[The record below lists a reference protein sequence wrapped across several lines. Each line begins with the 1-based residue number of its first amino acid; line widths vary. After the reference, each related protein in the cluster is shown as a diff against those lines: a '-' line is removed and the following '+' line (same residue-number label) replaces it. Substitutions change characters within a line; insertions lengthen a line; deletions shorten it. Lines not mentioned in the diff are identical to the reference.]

1 MARNDEG
8 SATIASVERAAD
20 VLLHF
25 ATVPETDLGI
35 TDIAEALEMPKA
47 AVHRILASLRSRGLV
62 ELDRRTRRY
71 SLGAQT
77 LRLGRAYLDKF
88 EVRAAARPLLEELS
102 RVTGETV
109 TLSVPVG
116 ERSRVYVD
124 QVVPDREV
132 VMTVRLGQLQ
142 PLHAGASSRV
152 LLAFQSPERI
162 ASYLAEPLE
171 RLTEATVIDPGTL
184 RQDLTAIRSLGWAQ
198 SAGERK
204 EGAAALAAPV
214 LDESGHA
221 LAVVSVCGP
230 AERFRT
236 EVDGFRDPLL
246 EVTRELSRRAGGHV
260 GQS

>member
-8 SATIASVERAAD
+8 SATIAAVERAAD

-25 ATVPETDLGI
+25 ASAPDRDLGI
-35 TDIAEALEMPKA
+35 TDVADALGMPKA

-62 ELDRRTRRY
+62 ELDRSSRRY
-71 SLGAQT
+71 SLGVQA

-88 EVRAAARPLLEELS
+88 EVRAVARPLLEALV
-102 RVTGETV
+102 RTTGETV

-132 VMTVRLGQLQ
+132 VMTVGLGQLH

-152 LLAFQSPERI
+152 LLAFQPAER
-162 ASYLAEPLE
+162 ASSYLAEPLE
-171 RLTEATVIDPGTL
+171 RLTDATVVDPDAL
-184 RQDLTAIRSLGWAQ
+184 REELAAIRALGWAQ

-204 EGAAALAAPV
+204 EGAAAIAAPV

-221 LAVVSVCGP
+221 IAVVSVCGP
-230 AERFRT
+230 AERFRK
-236 EVDGFRDPLL
+236 EAVRFRDPLL
-246 EVTRELSRRAGGHV
+246 EVTRELSRRAGWES